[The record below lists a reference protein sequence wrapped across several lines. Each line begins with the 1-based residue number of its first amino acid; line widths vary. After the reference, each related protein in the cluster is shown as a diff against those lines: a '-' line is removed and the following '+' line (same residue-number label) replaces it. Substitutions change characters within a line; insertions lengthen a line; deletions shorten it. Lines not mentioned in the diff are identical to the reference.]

1 MARKP
6 QLRRARSAADL
17 EDDFGGEPAEPKPKT
32 PAKSSPDYPFYRA
45 ATSFQK
51 VVVSELETRES
62 EMVHCE
68 MRQTK
73 AREKRIHLLKLTA
86 AKLKKIRKMWDGD
99 PTPDLPVTE

>member
-1 MARKP
+1 M
-6 QLRRARSAADL
+6 
-17 EDDFGGEPAEPKPKT
+17 PKPKPAEGPPARP
-32 PAKSSPDYPFYRA
+32 PAKTSPDYPFYRA

-73 AREKRIHLLKLTA
+73 AREKRIHLLKLVA